1 MPIFEFKCLDC
12 GAEFEV
18 LLKNK
23 EEISKVNCKACQ
35 SPRVERLMSVVH
47 SLLRGST
54 STKEGDRPR
63 IAESHSC
70 PTGTCTHL
78 ELPGHT
84 K

>member
-1 MPIFEFKCLDC
+1 MPIFEFKCLTC
-12 GAEFEV
+12 GEEFEV

-23 EEISKVNCKACQ
+23 EEISQVRCKNCGSEKI
-35 SPRVERLMSVVH
+35 ERLMSIVN
-47 SLLRGST
+47 SIIS
-54 STKEGDRPR
+54 EGARSSDKPR

-78 ELPGHT
+78 ELPGHQ

>member
-1 MPIFEFKCLDC
+1 MPIFEFKCLTC
-12 GAEFEV
+12 GEEFEV

-23 EEISKVNCKACQ
+23 EEISQVRCKCCG
-35 SPRVERLMSVVH
+35 SEKIERLMSIVN
-47 SLLRGST
+47 SILSEKAKGSD
-54 STKEGDRPR
+54 KPR

-78 ELPGHT
+78 ELPGHH